1 MIVQSVDV
9 SARDFIRQ
17 EEGFPRSGHKSLKT
31 PSRRSSKLKTMPQPG
46 ATPFVENKA
55 PNGNAALAAARRE
68 AAQIAAD
75 IKSENL
81 KLELSKRSFLASK
94 GAKTASKGA
103 GGNGKSSGEMPLN
116 LQNHYDHAEPLP
128 DVSEDDGWKHLG
140 WEYKHIKGD
149 PQEVEAATASIQ
161 KRLLDRLIN
170 HSKMLK
176 NAVSGELWHQEG
188 IGTPEEHPGV
198 ESSVWKA
205 LTAVGRVFKSF
216 DLDRTMSKAYFRAH
230 QVFNMSDNKD
240 CDSRCIHTVSC
251 VRVIE
256 HMRSVRAWVAFSCY
270 ERQHRACT
278 PAPPLQS
285 ECGLSTSTNLPC
297 RH

>member
-9 SARDFIRQ
+9 NARDFIRQ
-17 EEGFPRSGHKSLKT
+17 EEGLPRSGHTSSRT
-31 PSRRSSKLKTMPQPG
+31 PSGLSSNFKTISQPG
-46 ATPFVENKA
+46 ATPHVKHKA
-55 PNGNAALAAARRE
+55 PNGNAALAAAQRE

-75 IKSENL
+75 IKSENH

-94 GAKTASKGA
+94 GA
-103 GGNGKSSGEMPLN
+103 GGRGKSSDEIPRN
-116 LQNHYDHAEPLP
+116 LQDHYGHAEPLP

-161 KRLLDRLIN
+161 ERLLDRLIN

-188 IGTPEEHPGV
+188 IGTPKKHPGV

-230 QVFNMSDNKD
+230 QVFNMSDKKD
-240 CDSRCIHTVSC
+240 CDPRCIHTVSC

-256 HMRSVRAWVAFSCY
+256 HMRSCGAWVAVSC
-270 ERQHRACT
+270 
-278 PAPPLQS
+278 
-285 ECGLSTSTNLPC
+285 
-297 RH
+297 